1 MDMLEHRRK
10 LLSMVGWLWVAAIGL
25 LLLAIFFPALGRR
38 YQESR
43 GLACNEKLE
52 ILFRAKQELV
62 RDLNLDPTRPY
73 PKVVQLLTLRDLAPY
88 LKRLGGE
95 NLNWEE
101 ECPAGGDYTL
111 RPLVDES
118 GEVIPP
124 VCGLWKADP
133 DGNGQD
139 MASEGLHVHL
149 RSYLRDPD
157 TGAFIRDPGVTFPKE
172 LGKAGG

>member
-1 MDMLEHRRK
+1 MQESRIRERF
-10 LLSMVGWLWVAAIGL
+10 LSVAGGAWAAAIAV

-43 GLACNEKLE
+43 GLSCNAKLE
-52 ILFRAKQELV
+52 ILYRAKQELA
-62 RDLNLDPTRPY
+62 RDLNLDPTKPY
-73 PKVVQLLTLRDLAPY
+73 PKVVQLVTKRDLAPY

-95 NLNWEE
+95 NLDWEE
-101 ECPAGGDYTL
+101 DCPAGGDYTL

-118 GEVIPP
+118 GEVVPP
-124 VCGLWKADP
+124 VCGLWKTDP

-149 RSYLRDPD
+149 RSHLRDMD
-157 TGAFIRDPGVTFPKE
+157 SGAYIRDPAMTFPKE